1 MKASLDPGLPEPP
14 PAKEPPAQRTA
25 VSLRQVQLPEESPQA
40 EPEAQSQGWVEPP
53 LPPGRPRILVLQR
66 WRKNRSRSTKVP
78 PTVLKEEPLLRHLA
92 QDSAWPPGQMQEEL
106 PS

>member
-66 WRKNRSRSTKVP
+66 WRKNRSRHPLVP
-78 PTVLKEEPLLRHLA
+78 TLVKEEPLLRHLA